1 MAAHPT
7 LSEAIKE
14 ACLLALGRPI
24 HVPNRKPGPDKADA
38 RYPNDLRYHQEHAWA
53 RAQGEDATFGI
64 TWFAEDAL
72 QEVVFFDSP
81 KVGDEVT
88 KDRAYAQIESAKA
101 VSDLIAPM
109 SGKIVEVND
118 ALDSAPETINRD
130 PYGEGWMVKVKL
142 SDPSEAS
149 SLMSAEEYAAM
160 LE

>member
-24 HVPNRKPGPDKADA
+24 HVPNRKRKPDMADA
-38 RYPNDLRYHQEHAWA
+38 RYPNDLRYHREHAWA
-53 RAQGEDATFGI
+53 RAQGDEATFGI

-81 KVGDEVT
+81 KVGDLVT
-88 KDRAYAQIESAKA
+88 KDRAYAKIESAKA

-109 SGKIVEVND
+109 SGEIVQVND
-118 ALDSAPETINRD
+118 ALNSAPETINQD
-130 PYGEGWMVKVKL
+130 PYGQGWLVKVKL

-149 SLMSAEEYAAM
+149 LLMSAEEYVAM

>member
-1 MAAHPT
+1 
-7 LSEAIKE
+7 
-14 ACLLALGRPI
+14 
-24 HVPNRKPGPDKADA
+24 V
-38 RYPNDLRYHQEHAWA
+38 
-53 RAQGEDATFGI
+53 RAQGDEATFGI

-109 SGKIVEVND
+109 SGKIVQVND

-130 PYGEGWMVKVKL
+130 PYGQGWLVKVTL

-160 LE
+160 LG

>member
-1 MAAHPT
+1 M
-7 LSEAIKE
+7 
-14 ACLLALGRPI
+14 
-24 HVPNRKPGPDKADA
+24 ADA
-38 RYPNDLRYHQEHAWA
+38 RYPKELRYHQEHAWA
-53 RAQGEDATFGI
+53 RVQADEATFGI

-72 QEVVFFDSP
+72 QDVVLFNSP

-109 SGKIVEVND
+109 SGAIVEVND
-118 ALDSAPETINRD
+118 GLDSAPETINRD
-130 PYGEGWMVKVKL
+130 PYGQGWLVKVKL

-149 SLMSAEEYAAM
+149 SLRSAEEYAAM

>member
-1 MAAHPT
+1 M
-7 LSEAIKE
+7 
-14 ACLLALGRPI
+14 
-24 HVPNRKPGPDKADA
+24 ADA
-38 RYPNDLRYHQEHAWA
+38 RYPNDLRYHREHSWA
-53 RAQGEDATFGI
+53 RAQGDEATFGI

-109 SGKIVEVND
+109 SGEIVQVND
-118 ALDSAPETINRD
+118 ALDSDPETINRD
-130 PYGEGWMVKVKL
+130 PYGQGWLVKVKL
-142 SDPSEAS
+142 SDPSQAS
-149 SLMSAEEYAAM
+149 LLMSAEEYAAM